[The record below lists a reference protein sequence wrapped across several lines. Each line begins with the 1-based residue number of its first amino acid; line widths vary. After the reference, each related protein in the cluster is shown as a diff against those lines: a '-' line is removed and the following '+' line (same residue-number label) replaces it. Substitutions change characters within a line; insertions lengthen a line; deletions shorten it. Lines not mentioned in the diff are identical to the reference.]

1 MEEKSYKN
9 VKVVAGVAS
18 ALLLFIIFAAAF
30 AYFGTFNIDLNNNVA
45 VNIYA
50 EQGGSATFTTTAAQ
64 LNLQVPASAMSQSN
78 SESGNAVLAAENIAT
93 LNVTLKGAE
102 GMLTTCTYNIIYE
115 YDNTSETYGNSVA
128 VTSGADKEITLQVS
142 GLNGKYNYYETE
154 RNFNYYSG
162 SNGEDTTDVWE
173 SATKR
178 YLVKEAKIR
187 STGSEETAK
196 WNITGRYYNLDV
208 SQSQLE
214 GKSFTGKI
222 YVDPNYDC
230 ITEELPTE
238 NGYNVVL
245 TQNGGKTA
253 IEAKGTPDFSL
264 IATTNEG
271 MHAYTEGS
279 NKTYYFRGAVD
290 NNWVKYGKFKEDFV
304 VYRGFYSET
313 TDTNTDVW
321 VDDSNINYID
331 YNSLSEC
338 NTGVD
343 ENRYGS
349 TYNYNCKAITL
360 AETGDDMYWRII
372 RIDGSNQIRMIY
384 SGNTPPSQST
394 SVVMAGVKTM
404 MGMSTYNTEYNHA
417 EYVGFKYTN
426 GSQRGTSTDSTIR
439 TYLNNWY
446 TKYFQDNTISKKVN
460 TTFCNDRNT
469 SSTWASTGSSF
480 RYAAYERF
488 DATPPV
494 PTFDC
499 NTNDLFAENL
509 GLITA
514 DEMVLAGAKFSELNA
529 NFYLNN
535 EMVYWSASPFTFSG
549 GLVGVFVLDLFRGL
563 RGVYVNYAY
572 NGVRGVVTLSS
583 DAKLSGSGTYD
594 DVYVVS

>member
-1 MEEKSYKN
+1 MEEKNYKN
-9 VKVVAGVAS
+9 VKVVGVVAS
-18 ALLLFIIFAAAF
+18 AFLLFIIFAAAF

-50 EQGGSATFTTTAAQ
+50 QQGGASSFTTTAAQ

-78 SESGNAVLAAENIAT
+78 SESGNAVLAAENTAT

-162 SNGEDTTDVWE
+162 SNGDDTTDVWE

-196 WNITGRYYNLDV
+196 WNITGKYYNLDV
-208 SQSQLE
+208 SQPQLE

-230 ITEELPTE
+230 VTEDLPNE

-245 TQNGGKTA
+245 TQNGGREA
-253 IEAKGTPDFSL
+253 IEAKGTPDFST

-271 MHAYTEGS
+271 MYAYTEGS

-304 VYRGFYSET
+304 VYRGYLDEN
-313 TDTNTDVW
+313 TNTDVW
-321 VDDSNINYID
+321 FDGSNFNYID

-338 NTGVD
+338 NAGVD
-343 ENRYGS
+343 ENGYGS

-384 SGNTPPSQST
+384 SGSTPPSQST
-394 SVVMAGVKTM
+394 SVVMTGAKTM
-404 MGMSTYNTEYNHA
+404 MGMSAYNTEYDHA
-417 EYVGFKYTN
+417 EYVGFKYTS

-446 TKYFQDNTISKKVN
+446 TKYFQDNTISQKVN

-469 SSTWASTGSSF
+469 SSTWASTGSDVF
-480 RYAAYERF
+480 YAAFERLY
-488 DATPPV
+488 A
-494 PTFDC
+494 PTFGC
-499 NTNDLFAENL
+499 NTNDLFTDNL

-514 DEMVLAGAKFSELNA
+514 DEMVLAGAKFFEYNA

-535 EMVYWSASPFTFSG
+535 EMAYWSASPSVFSG
-549 GLVGVFVLDLFRGL
+549 DGAGVVVLYPVGGLGLDSVLLAD
-563 RGVYVNYAY
+563 Y
-572 NGVRGVVTLSS
+572 GVRGVVTLSS
-583 DAKLSGSGTYD
+583 NTKLSGSGTYD
-594 DVYVVS
+594 DVYIIS

>member
-1 MEEKSYKN
+1 MEKIKITKSLA
-9 VKVVAGVAS
+9 VFASVLLIIIIGVAS
-18 ALLLFIIFAAAF
+18 F
-30 AYFGTFNIDLNNNVA
+30 AYFGSFNVNLNNNVA

-50 EQGGSATFTTTAAQ
+50 QEGGAASFTTTAAQ

-78 SESGNAVLAAENIAT
+78 SETGNAVLAAENTAT

-115 YDNTSETYGNSVA
+115 YNNTSETYGNSVA
-128 VTSGADKEITLQVS
+128 VTSGADKEITLEVS

-196 WNITGRYYNLDV
+196 WKITGRYYNLDV

-230 ITEELPTE
+230 VTEELPTE
-238 NGYNVVL
+238 NGYNLVL

-253 IEAKGTPDFSL
+253 IEAKTVDLST

-304 VYRGFYSET
+304 VYRGFRSET
-313 TDTNTDVW
+313 TDTNTDVIF
-321 VDDSNINYID
+321 DGSNFNYID
-331 YNSLSEC
+331 YNTLSEC
-338 NTGVD
+338 NTGVSY
-343 ENRYGS
+343 NSS

-384 SGNTPPSQST
+384 TGNTPPSKST
-394 SVVMAGVKTM
+394 SVVMTGAKTM
-404 MGMSTYNTEYNHA
+404 MGMSAYNTEYNHA
-417 EYVGFKYTN
+417 EYVGFQYTS
-426 GSQRGTSTDSTIR
+426 GSQRGTSTNSTIK

-446 TKYFQDNTISKKVN
+446 TKYFQDNTVSRKVS

-469 SSTWASTGSSF
+469 SSTWTSTGSSF
-480 RYAAYERF
+480 NYAAADRLK
-488 DATPPV
+488 ATPPV

-499 NTNDLFAENL
+499 NTNDLFIEDL
-509 GLITA
+509 GLITL
-514 DEMVLAGAKFSELNA
+514 DELVLAGAKFRELNA

-535 EMVYWSASPFTFSG
+535 EMIYWSASPNGFVSKNAY
-549 GLVGVFVLDLFRGL
+549 VFVLYPINGL
-563 RGVYVNYAY
+563 Y
-572 NGVRGVVTLSS
+572 NDFVSDARSGVRGVVTLSS
-583 DAKLSGSGTYD
+583 NAKLSGSGTYD
-594 DVYVVS
+594 DVFIVS

>member
-1 MEEKSYKN
+1 MKEKNYKN

-18 ALLLFIIFAAAF
+18 AFLLFIIFAAAF

-50 EQGGSATFTTTAAQ
+50 QEGGAASFKTTAAQ

-78 SESGNAVLAAENIAT
+78 SETGNAVLAAENTAT

-115 YDNTSETYGNSVA
+115 YNNTSETYGNSVA
-128 VTSGADKEITLQVS
+128 VTSGADKEITLEVS

-196 WNITGRYYNLDV
+196 WNITGKYYNLDV

-230 ITEELPTE
+230 VTEELPTE
-238 NGYNVVL
+238 NGYNLVL

-253 IEAKGTPDFSL
+253 IEAKTVDLST

-271 MHAYTEGS
+271 MHAYNEGS
-279 NKTYYFRGAVD
+279 NKTYYYRGAVD

-304 VYRGFYSET
+304 VYRGFRSET
-313 TDTNTDVW
+313 TDTNTDVIF
-321 VDDSNINYID
+321 DGSNFNYID
-331 YNSLSEC
+331 YNTLSEC
-338 NTGVD
+338 NTGVSY
-343 ENRYGS
+343 NSS

-384 SGNTPPSQST
+384 TGNTPPSKST
-394 SVVMAGVKTM
+394 SVVMTGAKTM
-404 MGMSTYNTEYNHA
+404 MGMSAYNTEYNHA
-417 EYVGFKYTN
+417 EYVGFQYTS
-426 GSQRGTSTDSTIR
+426 GSQRGTSTNSTIK

-446 TKYFQDNTISKKVN
+446 TKYFQDNNISRKVS

-469 SSTWASTGSSF
+469 SSTWTSTGPSF
-480 RYAAYERF
+480 NYAAADRLK
-488 DATPPV
+488 ATPPV

-499 NTNDLFAENL
+499 NTNDLFIEDL
-509 GLITA
+509 GLITL
-514 DEMVLAGAKFSELNA
+514 DELVLAGAKFRELNA

-535 EMVYWSASPFTFSG
+535 EMIYWSASPSG
-549 GLVGVFVLDLFRGL
+549 FVSKNAYVFVLYPINGL
-563 RGVYVNYAY
+563 Y
-572 NGVRGVVTLSS
+572 NDFVSDARSGVRGVVTLSFN
-583 DAKLSGSGTYD
+583 AKLSGSGTYD

>member
-1 MEEKSYKN
+1 MEQKNYKN
-9 VKVVAGVAS
+9 VKVVALVAS
-18 ALLLFIIFAAAF
+18 IFLLFIIFASAF
-30 AYFGTFNIDLNNNVA
+30 AYFGSFNLNLNNNVS

-50 EQGGSATFTTTAAQ
+50 QEGGAASFTTTAAQ

-78 SESGNAVLAAENIAT
+78 SETGNAVLAAENTAT

-128 VTSGADKEITLQVS
+128 VTSGADKEITLEVS

-162 SNGEDTTDVWE
+162 SNGEDTTDVWN

-196 WNITGRYYNLDV
+196 WKITGRYYNLDV

-230 ITEELPTE
+230 ITEDLPTE
-238 NGYNVVL
+238 NGYNLVL
-245 TQNGGKTA
+245 TQNGGATA
-253 IEAKGTPDFSL
+253 IEAKTVDLST

-271 MHAYTEGS
+271 MHAYNEGS
-279 NKTYYFRGAVD
+279 GKTYYYRGAVD

-304 VYRGFYSET
+304 VYRGFRSQT
-313 TDTNTDVW
+313 TDTSSDVW
-321 VDDSNINYID
+321 FNGSGINYKD

-338 NTGVD
+338 NNGYNS
-343 ENRYGS
+343 E
-349 TYNYNCKAITL
+349 YNYNCKAITL

-384 SGNTPPSQST
+384 TGNTPPSKST
-394 SVVMAGVKTM
+394 SVVMTGAKTM
-404 MGMSTYNTEYNHA
+404 MGMSAYNTEYNHA
-417 EYVGFKYTN
+417 EYVGFQYTS
-426 GSQRGTSTDSTIR
+426 GSQRGTSTNSTIK

-446 TKYFQDNTISKKVN
+446 TKYFQDNNISRKVS

-469 SSTWASTGSSF
+469 SSTWASTGSYIE
-480 RYAAYERF
+480 YAALGRL

-499 NTNDLFAENL
+499 NTNDLFIEDL

-514 DEMVLAGAKFSELNA
+514 DEMVLAGAKFFELNA

-535 EMVYWSASPFTFSG
+535 EMAYWSASPSEFNG
-549 GLVGVFVLDLFRGL
+549 DYVGVVVLNPIFGLLFGS
-563 RGVYVNYAY
+563 VDIPVD
-572 NGVRGVVTLSS
+572 GVRGVVTLSS
-583 DAKLSGSGTYD
+583 NAKLSGSGTYD
-594 DVYVVS
+594 DVFIVS

>member
-1 MEEKSYKN
+1 MEKIKITKSLA
-9 VKVVAGVAS
+9 VFASVLLIIIIGVAS
-18 ALLLFIIFAAAF
+18 F
-30 AYFGTFNIDLNNNVA
+30 AYFGSFNVNLNNNVA

-50 EQGGSATFTTTAAQ
+50 QEGGAASFTTTAAQ

-78 SESGNAVLAAENIAT
+78 SETGNAVLAAENTAT

-115 YDNTSETYGNSVA
+115 YNNTSETYGNSVA
-128 VTSGADKEITLQVS
+128 VTSGADKEITLEVS

-196 WNITGRYYNLDV
+196 WKITGRYYNLDV

-230 ITEELPTE
+230 VTEELPTE
-238 NGYNVVL
+238 NGYNLVL

-253 IEAKGTPDFSL
+253 IEAKTVDLST

-304 VYRGFYSET
+304 VYRGFRSET
-313 TDTNTDVW
+313 TDTNTDVIF
-321 VDDSNINYID
+321 DGSNFNYID
-331 YNSLSEC
+331 YNTLSEC
-338 NTGVD
+338 NTGVSY
-343 ENRYGS
+343 NSS

-384 SGNTPPSQST
+384 TGNTPPSKST
-394 SVVMAGVKTM
+394 SVVMTGAKTM
-404 MGMSTYNTEYNHA
+404 MGMSAYNTEYNHA
-417 EYVGFKYTN
+417 EYVGFQYTS
-426 GSQRGTSTDSTIR
+426 GSQRGTSTNSTIK

-446 TKYFQDNTISKKVN
+446 TKYFQDNTVSRKVS

-469 SSTWASTGSSF
+469 SSTWTSTGPSF
-480 RYAAYERF
+480 NYAAADRLK
-488 DATPPV
+488 ATPPV

-499 NTNDLFAENL
+499 NTNDLFIEDL
-509 GLITA
+509 GLITL
-514 DEMVLAGAKFSELNA
+514 DELVLAGAKFRELNA

-535 EMVYWSASPFTFSG
+535 EMIYWSASPNGFVSKNAY
-549 GLVGVFVLDLFRGL
+549 VFVLYPINGL
-563 RGVYVNYAY
+563 Y
-572 NGVRGVVTLSS
+572 NDFVSDARSGVRGVVTLSS
-583 DAKLSGSGTYD
+583 NAKLSGSGTYD

>member
-1 MEEKSYKN
+1 MEEKNYKN
-9 VKVVAGVAS
+9 VKVVGLVAS
-18 ALLLFIIFAAAF
+18 AFLLFIIFAAAF
-30 AYFGTFNIDLNNNVA
+30 AYFGTFNINLNNNVA

-50 EQGGSATFTTTAAQ
+50 EQGGASSFTTTAAQ

-78 SESGNAVLAAENIAT
+78 SESGNAVLAAENTAT

-162 SNGEDTTDVWE
+162 SNGDDTTDVWE
-173 SATKR
+173 SVTKR

-196 WNITGRYYNLDV
+196 WNITGKYYNLDV

-230 ITEELPTE
+230 VTEELPTE
-238 NGYNVVL
+238 NGYNLVL

-253 IEAKGTPDFSL
+253 IEAKTVDLST

-271 MHAYTEGS
+271 MYAYTEGS

-304 VYRGFYSET
+304 VYRGYLDEN
-313 TDTNTDVW
+313 TNTDVW
-321 VDDSNINYID
+321 YDGSNKNYID

-384 SGNTPPSQST
+384 TGSTPPSQST
-394 SVVMAGVKTM
+394 SVVMTGAKTM
-404 MGMSTYNTEYNHA
+404 MGMSAYNTEYDHA
-417 EYVGFKYTN
+417 EYVGFKYTT

-469 SSTWASTGSSF
+469 SSTWASTGSDVF
-480 RYAAYERF
+480 YAAYERLYP
-488 DATPPV
+488 TPPV

-499 NTNDLFAENL
+499 NTNDLFTENL

-514 DEMVLAGAKFSELNA
+514 DEMVLAGAKAGELNT

-535 EMVYWSASPFTFSG
+535 EMAYWSASPSVFSG
-549 GLVGVFVLDLFRGL
+549 DGAGVVVLYPIYGLYIIPIPIVFG
-563 RGVYVNYAY
+563 
-572 NGVRGVVTLSS
+572 GVRGVVTLSS
-583 DAKLSGSGTYD
+583 NAKLSGSGTYD

>member
-1 MEEKSYKN
+1 MEQKNYKN
-9 VKVVAGVAS
+9 VKVVALVAS
-18 ALLLFIIFAAAF
+18 IFLLFIIFASAF
-30 AYFGTFNIDLNNNVA
+30 AYFGSFNVNLNNNVA

-50 EQGGSATFTTTAAQ
+50 QEGGAASFTTTAAQ

-78 SESGNAVLAAENIAT
+78 SETGNAVLAAENTAT

-102 GMLTTCTYNIIYE
+102 GMLTTCIYNIIYE

-128 VTSGADKEITLQVS
+128 VTSGADKEITLEVS

-162 SNGEDTTDVWE
+162 SNGGDETDVWE

-196 WNITGRYYNLDV
+196 WKITGRYYNLDV

-238 NGYNVVL
+238 NGYSKIL
-245 TQNGGKTA
+245 TQNGGTTA
-253 IEAKGTPDFSL
+253 IEAKTVDLST

-271 MHAYTEGS
+271 MHAYNEGS
-279 NKTYYFRGAVD
+279 NKTYYYRGAVD

-313 TDTNTDVW
+313 TDTSSDVW
-321 VDDSNINYID
+321 FNGSNHNYID
-331 YNSLSEC
+331 YNTLSEC
-338 NTGVD
+338 NTGVSY
-343 ENRYGS
+343 NSS

-384 SGNTPPSQST
+384 TGNTPPSKST
-394 SVVMAGVKTM
+394 SVVMTGAKTM
-404 MGMSTYNTEYNHA
+404 MGMSAYNTEYNHA
-417 EYVGFKYTN
+417 EYVGFQYTS
-426 GSQRGTSTDSTIR
+426 GSQRGTSTNSTIK

-446 TKYFQDNTISKKVN
+446 TKYFQDNNISRKVS

-469 SSTWASTGSSF
+469 SSTWTSTGSTF
-480 RYAAYERF
+480 NYAAADRLK
-488 DATPPV
+488 ATPPV

-499 NTNDLFAENL
+499 NTNDLFIEDL
-509 GLITA
+509 GLITL
-514 DEMVLAGAKFSELNA
+514 DELVLAGAKFRELNA

-535 EMVYWSASPFTFSG
+535 EMVYWSASPIAVVSNFVSVIVLNNLG
-549 GLVGVFVLDLFRGL
+549 GLIGTDVHS
-563 RGVYVNYAY
+563 VND
-572 NGVRGVVTLSS
+572 GVRGVVTLSS
-583 DAKLSGSGTYD
+583 NAKLSGSGTYD
-594 DVYVVS
+594 DVFIVS

>member
-1 MEEKSYKN
+1 MEKSKITKSLA
-9 VKVVAGVAS
+9 VFASVLLIIIIGVAS
-18 ALLLFIIFAAAF
+18 F
-30 AYFGTFNIDLNNNVA
+30 AYFGSFNVNLNNNVA

-50 EQGGSATFTTTAAQ
+50 EQGGAASFTTTAAQ

-78 SESGNAVLAAENIAT
+78 SETGNAVLAAENTAT

-115 YDNTSETYGNSVA
+115 YNNTSETYGNSVA
-128 VTSGADKEITLQVS
+128 VTSGADKEITLEVS

-196 WNITGRYYNLDV
+196 WKITGRYYNLDV

-230 ITEELPTE
+230 VTEELPTE
-238 NGYNVVL
+238 NGYNLVL

-253 IEAKGTPDFSL
+253 IEAKTVDLST

-271 MHAYTEGS
+271 MHAYNEGS
-279 NKTYYFRGAVD
+279 NKTYYYRGAVD

-304 VYRGFYSET
+304 VYRGFRSET
-313 TDTNTDVW
+313 TDTNTDVIF
-321 VDDSNINYID
+321 DGSNFNYID
-331 YNSLSEC
+331 YNTLSEC
-338 NTGVD
+338 NTGVSY
-343 ENRYGS
+343 NSS

-384 SGNTPPSQST
+384 TGNTPPSKST
-394 SVVMAGVKTM
+394 SVVMTGAKTM
-404 MGMSTYNTEYNHA
+404 MGMSAYNTEYNHS
-417 EYVGFKYTN
+417 EYVGFQYTS
-426 GSQRGTSTDSTIR
+426 GSQRGTSTNSTIK

-446 TKYFQDNTISKKVN
+446 TKYFQDNNISRKVS

-469 SSTWASTGSSF
+469 SSTWTSTGPSF
-480 RYAAYERF
+480 NYAAADRLK
-488 DATPPV
+488 ATPPV

-499 NTNDLFAENL
+499 NTNDLFTEDLA
-509 GLITA
+509 LITA
-514 DEMVLAGAKFSELNA
+514 DEMLLAGAKFWELNA
-529 NFYLNN
+529 NLYLNN
-535 EMVYWSASPFTFSG
+535 EMVYWSASPAVFSSSYAFVFALRPVY
-549 GLVGVFVLDLFRGL
+549 GLNNDYVGSADG
-563 RGVYVNYAY
+563 
-572 NGVRGVVTLSS
+572 GVRGVVTLSS
-583 DAKLSGSGTYD
+583 NAKLSGSGTYD

>member
-1 MEEKSYKN
+1 MEEKKYKN

-18 ALLLFIIFAAAF
+18 AFLLFIIFAAAF

-78 SESGNAVLAAENIAT
+78 SKSGNAVLAAENTAT

-115 YDNTSETYGNSVA
+115 YDDTSETYGNSVA

-173 SATKR
+173 STTKR
-178 YLVKEAKIR
+178 YLVKEAKIS
-187 STGSEETAK
+187 STGTEVTSV
-196 WNITGRYYNLDV
+196 WSITGRYYNLDV

-230 ITEELPTE
+230 VTEELPTE

-253 IEAKGTPDFSL
+253 IEAKTVDLSTL
-264 IATTNEG
+264 ATTNEG
-271 MHAYTEGS
+271 MHAYNEGS
-279 NKTYYFRGAVD
+279 NKTYYYRGAVD

-313 TDTNTDVW
+313 TDTNIDVFF
-321 VDDSNINYID
+321 DGSNPPYYID
-331 YNSLSEC
+331 YNTLSEC
-338 NTGVD
+338 NAGVD
-343 ENRYGS
+343 ENLYGS

-360 AETGDDMYWRII
+360 AEAGDDMYWRII

-384 SGNTPPSQST
+384 TGNTPPSKST
-394 SVVMAGVKTM
+394 SVVMTGAKTM
-404 MGMSTYNTEYNHA
+404 MGMSAYNTEYNHA
-417 EYVGFKYTN
+417 EYVGFQYTL
-426 GSQRGTSTDSTIR
+426 GSQRGTSTNSTIK

-446 TKYFQDNTISKKVN
+446 TKYFQDNTVSRKVS

-469 SSTWASTGSSF
+469 SSTWASTGSEF
-480 RYAAYERF
+480 RYAAADRLK
-488 DATPPV
+488 ATPPV

-499 NTNDLFAENL
+499 NTNDLFTEDL

-514 DEMVLAGAKFSELNA
+514 DEMVLAGAKFDELNA

-535 EMVYWSASPFTFSG
+535 EMAYWSASPFVFDSDNAIVVALYPIY
-549 GLVGVFVLDLFRGL
+549 GL
-563 RGVYVNYAY
+563 NYDDVDSAY
-572 NGVRGVVTLSS
+572 IGVRGVVTLSS
-583 DAKLSGSGTYD
+583 NAKLSGSGTYD
-594 DVYVVS
+594 DVFIVS